1 MTKCRA
7 CRYVVR
13 FENDREEEYS
23 ESEIDDIV
31 YDEDFDCKLIV
42 MSLAKR
48 IAAREERKKMERG
61 LDESVEGHRSKS
73 GSPECAERKQAIKT
87 NESLD
92 NDRSECASNLP
103 SDRAYHSCATPV
115 SVSSSSEAIK
125 FQHTVQDA

>member
-73 GSPECAERKQAIKT
+73 GSPECAERKQVWELA
-87 NESLD
+87 N
-92 NDRSECASNLP
+92 
-103 SDRAYHSCATPV
+103 Y
-115 SVSSSSEAIK
+115 
-125 FQHTVQDA
+125 Q